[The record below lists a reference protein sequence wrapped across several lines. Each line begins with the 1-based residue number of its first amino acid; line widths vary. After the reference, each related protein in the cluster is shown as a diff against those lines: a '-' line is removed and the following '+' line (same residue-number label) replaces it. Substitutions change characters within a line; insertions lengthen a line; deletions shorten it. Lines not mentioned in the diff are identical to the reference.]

1 MDMNKRAFAF
11 SLLAMANLLWAG
23 NWVIGRAL
31 RDAFEPV
38 ALNFWRWLI
47 AALAL
52 AWRRAGQVPLR
63 A

>member
-1 MDMNKRAFAF
+1 MNKRAFAF
-11 SLLAMANLLWAG
+11 SPLALANLLWAG

-47 AALAL
+47 AA
-52 AWRRAGQVPLR
+52 RRAEPAQGLR
-63 A
+63 